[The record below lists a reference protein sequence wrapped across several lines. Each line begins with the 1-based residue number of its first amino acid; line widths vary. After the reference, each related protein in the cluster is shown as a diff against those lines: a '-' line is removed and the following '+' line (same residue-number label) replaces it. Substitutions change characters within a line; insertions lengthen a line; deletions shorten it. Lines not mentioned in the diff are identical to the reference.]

1 LAASSSDGSAGFL
14 YVTGALDIV
23 PGALFDESS
32 RLAYNDNPDRDGAGA
47 SLAMLKG
54 LEAADCVVVTK

>member
-1 LAASSSDGSAGFL
+1 M
-14 YVTGALDIV
+14 